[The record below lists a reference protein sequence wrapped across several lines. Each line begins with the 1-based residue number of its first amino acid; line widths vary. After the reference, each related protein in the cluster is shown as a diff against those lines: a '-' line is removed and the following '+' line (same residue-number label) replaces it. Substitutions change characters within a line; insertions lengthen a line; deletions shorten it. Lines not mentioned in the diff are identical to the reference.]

1 MTKARIRRFT
11 RTERAVH
18 WVHAAAFLTL
28 LGSGLIL
35 YVPALAVLVNR
46 RPLVKDIHVYT
57 AVAWLLAIALIVIV
71 GNGRSVRR
79 TLADAERFDVDD
91 VAWLRGRHSPQ
102 GRFNAGQKINIVL
115 TAAFAVLFT
124 ISGADLWYGERHTGA
139 RLQGAIF
146 LHDSLTYLALFLFVG
161 HLYFAVFNPATRHA
175 LRGMTTGEVDA
186 DWAARHHAKW
196 AGDETGA

>member
-1 MTKARIRRFT
+1 MPARIHRFT

-28 LGSGLIL
+28 LGSGLVL
-35 YVPALAVLVNR
+35 YLPALAVLVNR

-57 AVAWLLAIALIVIV
+57 AVVWLLAIALIVTV

-79 TLADAERFDVDD
+79 TLADAERFDADD
-91 VAWLRGRHSPQ
+91 GKWLRGRRAPQ

-124 ISGADLWYGERHTGA
+124 LSGADLWYGERHTGA
-139 RLQGAIF
+139 RLPGTIF
-146 LHDSLTYLALFLFVG
+146 LHDSLTYAALLLFLG

-175 LRGMTTGEVDA
+175 LRGITTGEVDA
-186 DWAARHHAKW
+186 DWATRHHAKW
-196 AGDETGA
+196 AADETRP

>member
-1 MTKARIRRFT
+1 MPARIRRFT

-18 WVHAAAFLTL
+18 RVHAAAFLTM

-35 YVPALAVLVNR
+35 YVPALTVLVNR
-46 RPLVKDIHVYT
+46 RPLLKDIHVYT
-57 AVAWLLAIALIVIV
+57 AVAWLVALALIVTL

-79 TLADAERFDVDD
+79 TLAEAERFDADD
-91 VAWLRGRHSPQ
+91 GRWLRGRGAPQ

-124 ISGADLWYGERHTGA
+124 LSGFDLWYGERHTAA
-139 RLQGAIF
+139 RLPGAIF
-146 LHDSLTYLALFLFVG
+146 LHDSLTYAALLLFVG

-175 LRGMTTGEVDA
+175 LRGITTGEVDA

-196 AGDETGA
+196 AAEETGP